1 MVANATGLPAI
12 SPPVYWTAEGLPMS
26 MMFTAAIG
34 DEVNLLQLA
43 APLEQALPWRGR
55 VAPRTTL

>member
-43 APLEQALPWRGR
+43 APLEQALPCEG
-55 VAPRTTL
+55 AA